1 MPDLHDSKPSVS
13 RPSDTE
19 YASYFGRYVG
29 LVPDGEI
36 LGTLAGQISGTLATL
51 RRVSDD
57 DSLKR
62 YAEGKWS
69 IREVV
74 GHMIDTERIFAY
86 RALRIAR
93 NDQTNL
99 PGFEQDDYI
108 PAAQFDRR
116 PWPGL
121 LEEFEAVRHSNVLM
135 FRGLHEEA
143 WERQGMSNGK
153 LLSVRAAAY
162 VIAGH
167 ERHHMKVLREQYG
180 V

>member
-1 MPDLHDSKPSVS
+1 MPDLHVSK
-13 RPSDTE
+13 PSDTE
-19 YASYFGRYVG
+19 YASYFGRYVD

-36 LGTLAGQISGTLATL
+36 LGTLAGQISGTLSTL
-51 RRVSDD
+51 RGVSDE

-69 IREVV
+69 IRKVV

-143 WERQGMSNGK
+143 WKRQGMSNGK

>member
-1 MPDLHDSKPSVS
+1 MPDLHVSKPN
-13 RPSDTE
+13 
-19 YASYFGRYVG
+19 ASEHATYFSRYVD

-36 LGTLAGQISGTLATL
+36 LATL
-51 RRVSDD
+51 PTQFSTTLVKLRGVSDA

-69 IREVV
+69 VREVV

-86 RALRIAR
+86 RALCIAR

-116 PWPGL
+116 PWNDL
-121 LEEFEAVRHSNVLM
+121 LEEWEAVRYSNMLM
-135 FRGLHEEA
+135 FRGLNAEA
-143 WERQGMSNGK
+143 WPRQGVSNGNAM
-153 LLSVRAAAY
+153 STRAAAY
-162 VIAGH
+162 IIAGH
-167 ERHHMKVLREQYG
+167 ELHHMNVLREKYG
-180 V
+180 I

>member
-1 MPDLHDSKPSVS
+1 MSATAARRPD
-13 RPSDTE
+13 
-19 YASYFGRYVG
+19 ASEHSPYFSRYVG
-29 LVPDGEI
+29 LVPDGDI
-36 LGTLAGQISGTLATL
+36 LAIL
-51 RRVSDD
+51 RRDRDQWQTLIAELSEARADH
-57 DSLKR
+57 R

-116 PWPGL
+116 PWSGL

-135 FRGLHEEA
+135 FRGLHQEA

-167 ERHHMKVLREQYG
+167 ERHHMKVLRDQYG

>member
-1 MPDLHDSKPSVS
+1 MPDLHVSK
-13 RPSDTE
+13 PSDTE

-29 LVPDGEI
+29 LVPEGEI
-36 LGTLAGQISGTLATL
+36 LATLAGQISGTLATL
-51 RRVSDD
+51 RGVSDA

-116 PWPGL
+116 PWSGL
-121 LEEFEAVRHSNVLM
+121 LEELEAVRHSTVLM

-143 WERQGMSNGK
+143 WERQGISNGNRM
-153 LLSVRAAAY
+153 SARAAAY
-162 VIAGH
+162 IIAGH
-167 ERHHMKVLREQYG
+167 ELHHMRVLREKYG

>member
-1 MPDLHDSKPSVS
+1 MPDLHVSK
-13 RPSDTE
+13 PSDTE
-19 YASYFGRYVG
+19 YASYFGRYVD

-36 LGTLAGQISGTLATL
+36 LGILASQISGTLSSL
-51 RRVSDD
+51 RGVSDA

-93 NDQTNL
+93 SDKTNL

-116 PWPGL
+116 PWKGL
-121 LEEFEAVRHSNVLM
+121 LEELEAVRHSNVLM
-135 FRGLHEEA
+135 FRGLHAEA
-143 WERQGMSNGK
+143 WERQGISNGK
-153 LLSVRAAAY
+153 LMSVRAAAY
-162 VIAGH
+162 IIAGH
-167 ERHHMKVLREQYG
+167 ELHHMKVLGEKYG
-180 V
+180 I

>member
-1 MPDLHDSKPSVS
+1 MPDLHVSKPN
-13 RPSDTE
+13 DTE
-19 YASYFGRYVG
+19 YASYFGRYVD

-36 LGTLAGQISGTLATL
+36 LGTLAGQISATL
-51 RRVSDD
+51 STLRGVSDA

-99 PGFEQDDYI
+99 PGFEHSHDGFPKRGDLFWS
-108 PAAQFDRR
+108 PADWAWTGGLWDALMPTLYHGQAIVGYRGRFDAERAFQI
-116 PWPGL
+116 
-121 LEEFEAVRHSNVLM
+121 LE
-135 FRGLHEEA
+135 
-143 WERQGMSNGK
+143 K
-153 LLSVRAAAY
+153 YSVRCSF
-162 VIAGH
+162 G
-167 ERHHMKVLREQYG
+167 
-180 V
+180 